1 MSIKYAVI
9 IEKFAE
15 RHYIKTFG
23 KKYGRAWDITF
34 EVLKREFQS
43 FDVLFEKS
51 IAETIVDSVEIK
63 ICKAEFKVAG
73 TNESRHGSGN
83 RCIVA
88 IDKVKSTVNVLLV
101 YGKTDIGGGKET
113 AAWKNMLRDNYPE
126 YRDLL

>member
-1 MSIKYAVI
+1 MFTKYSVT

-15 RHYIKTFG
+15 RHYIKTFN
-23 KKYGRAWDITF
+23 KKYGRAWDITL
-34 EVLKREFQS
+34 ETLIREFQS

-51 IAETIVDSVEIK
+51 IAETIIDSTAIK

-73 TNESRHGSGN
+73 TNESRRGSGN
-83 RCIVA
+83 RCIIA
-88 IDKVKSTVNVLLV
+88 LHKDKSTISVLLV

-113 AAWKNMLRDNYPE
+113 TTWKNIIRENYPQ